1 MEELSVRTEKYSV
14 VDQLGAMS
22 AALAPIRKN
31 PMRIARERE
40 ILRVVATIPAHEQDD
55 LLAAARDEVLR
66 WARNRAADK
75 LPEEAWEGR
84 SFEVLAAG
92 RTTMAALVTTGD
104 SVLWALRGDDPDKS
118 VPGRIW
124 STEVSLGRKSP
135 ADDIQ
140 LGVRLV
146 VNSAEPEMTIE
157 PAVPGLLRQIVDRC
171 GLSDGDVPIRSDGHY
186 ASKPEHIDALV
197 DWLQS
202 GTRRLPIIVATE
214 DERADDP
221 RKASLD
227 INDLAAKL
235 CGLAHVVWVPA
246 DLSFGL
252 SDALGKPLS
261 VFHGGVR
268 VYEPGLNLFDDQRDH
283 RLILGQV
290 VNRDPK
296 SVSAEL
302 RRGIARESLR
312 RTRLGHDVLSFA
324 AVRSAATR
332 ATKEA
337 RTNEGAEDSEKLTD
351 ALAQVEALTR
361 EAEELQSQVDQAWQL
376 SEEESRRAEASE
388 RQLQASW
395 ARIETLENALS
406 NSGTALDAVPDP
418 ITWDEFAEWCDVAF
432 SGKLVL
438 APTARRGIRK
448 ALFQD
453 IAVAASCIRWL
464 AEDAR
469 IRFVEGGGAL
479 ANISVFD
486 GITNAPCGGDEYN
499 FDYQGRRLS
508 ANWHL
513 KNGGN
518 TRKPERCLR
527 IYYAFDTNYR
537 QIVVADMPAHIR
549 TAAS

>member
-1 MEELSVRTEKYSV
+1 MKERHSEIN
-14 VDQLGAMS
+14 QLGPM
-22 AALAPIRKN
+22 AAAIAPIRQN
-31 PMRIARERE
+31 LPRMARERE
-40 ILRVVATIPAHEQDD
+40 ILRVVATIPAHDEQD
-55 LLAAARDEVLR
+55 LLNAARDEVLR
-66 WARNRAADK
+66 WASKRAAGG
-75 LPEEAWEGR
+75 LPNEAWEGQ

-92 RTTMAALVTTGD
+92 RTTMAALVTAGD
-104 SVLWALRGDDPDKS
+104 SVLWSLRGDDPDKA

-124 STEVSLGRKSP
+124 STEVSLGRKNPTS
-135 ADDIQ
+135 DIQ

-146 VNSAEPEMTIE
+146 VNSAEPELTID
-157 PAVPGLLRQIVDRC
+157 PAVPGLVRQIVDRC
-171 GLSDGDVPIRSDGHY
+171 GLLDGNVPIRSEGHF
-186 ASKPEHIDALV
+186 ASKPEHVETLV
-197 DWLQS
+197 EWLNS

-214 DERADDP
+214 DERADSPDY
-221 RKASLD
+221 SGLD
-227 INDLAAKL
+227 VENLAARL

-246 DLSFGL
+246 DLTFRL
-252 SDALGKPLS
+252 SDALGKSFS

-268 VYEPGLNLFDDQRDH
+268 VYEPGLSLCDDARDH

-290 VNRDPK
+290 VDRDPK
-296 SVSAEL
+296 SVASEL

-337 RTNEGAEDSEKLTD
+337 RTSEGVGDSEKLVA
-351 ALAQVEALTR
+351 ALAQIEALTQ

-376 SEEESRRAEASE
+376 SEDESSRAEVSE
-388 RQLQASW
+388 RQLRASW
-395 ARIETLENALS
+395 ARIETLEDALS
-406 NSGTALDAVPDP
+406 KSGTALDIAPNP
-418 ITWDEFAEWCDVAF
+418 ATWDEFAEWCDAAL

-438 APTARRGIRK
+438 APSARRGIRK

-453 IAVAASCIRWL
+453 VAVVANCVRWL
-464 AEDAR
+464 AGHAR
-469 IRFVEGGGAL
+469 DRFIDGGGAL
-479 ANISVFD
+479 ANIPVFD
-486 GITNAPCGGDEYN
+486 GVTNAPCGGDEYI

-518 TRKPERCLR
+518 TRQPERCLR
-527 IYYAFDTNYR
+527 IYYAFDAQYR
-537 QIVVADMPAHIR
+537 QIVVSDMPAHIR